1 VQSGGEF
8 AGRLFCLHLS
18 LLLHRQP
25 EADTKG
31 VRRFGQAVIW
41 AYPVASSR
49 SDGAAA
55 TSTFTNQPA
64 P

>member
-31 VRRFGQAVIW
+31 VRRIGQAVIW
-41 AYPVASSR
+41 A
-49 SDGAAA
+49 
-55 TSTFTNQPA
+55 
-64 P
+64 